1 MATKATLTLNACA
14 SASPSAHASAN
25 LYLLDVK
32 TAILSATRV
41 RRGAS
46 DGARATRGL
55 RRRCARLRSA
65 LQAAPAVS
73 AHRCPAGTVP
83 ASGARA
89 QATKHFALARPAAMS
104 ASDAPA
110 GPAEG
115 ERIPRAVCLCGGSPP
130 GGGRAEADAAQD
142 GHRQRQPQGTPAAR
156 HPRCPPEHEQREPVN
171 EHEPND
177 TSQPLQLQRADAP
190 ADARAGPGHLK
201 PQAGAP
207 GRCDSEQ

>member
-1 MATKATLTLNACA
+1 MQARPRPRTLAQTCTCWTSRRPFYLPLVSAGERAT
-14 SASPSAHASAN
+14 
-25 LYLLDVK
+25 V
-32 TAILSATRV
+32 RV
-41 RRGAS
+41 RRG
-46 DGARATRGL
+46 DCGADVLG
-55 RRRCARLRSA
+55 CARLCRRRRQSVRIG
-65 LQAAPAVS
+65 AP
-73 AHRCPAGTVP
+73 GTVP
-83 ASGARA
+83 APGARA

-177 TSQPLQLQRADAP
+177 TSQPLQRADAP